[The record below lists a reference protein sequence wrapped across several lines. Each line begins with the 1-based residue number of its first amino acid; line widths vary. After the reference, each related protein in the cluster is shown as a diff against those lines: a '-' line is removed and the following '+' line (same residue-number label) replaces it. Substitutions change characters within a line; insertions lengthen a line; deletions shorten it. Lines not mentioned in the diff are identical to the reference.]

1 MKRDQYQTGSA
12 KDCTTPWAAI
22 ASLSVL
28 TFLLVGLEFMPASLL
43 TPIARDLAIS
53 EGQAGLSI
61 VVSGAFA
68 VTTSLLGNPLLAR
81 LDRRAIVLLYTAALT
96 ISSLIVAAAP
106 NFMMFLLGRALI
118 GMAIGGFWSL
128 STAIVARLARQDDVS
143 KAIALL
149 QVGTAAA
156 LVIAAP
162 LGSFLESRMGWR
174 ETFFVTVPI
183 GLLAFVWQLIVLPRM
198 PSTETPSVA
207 STFRLL
213 RRRNFAAGMV
223 AITLSFAGQNSL
235 SIYLRPFLEAITG
248 FHAEAVSLV
257 LLGLGLGGF
266 AGLSLIGVVLRRY
279 LTPVLVGLPVALST
293 LALLLLV
300 LGRVQPIAVLLLL
313 LWGLCSTPLI
323 VAWNTWMA
331 GVIPD
336 DLEAGGGLQVAL
348 IQCAIA
354 GGAFAGGVLLDS
366 VGWWSAFL
374 LAAVLL
380 LGSTLSAAVAVAVSH
395 RTHINQVRLGESHV

>member
-1 MKRDQYQTGSA
+1 
-12 KDCTTPWAAI
+12 
-22 ASLSVL
+22 
-28 TFLLVGLEFMPASLL
+28 MPASLL

-61 VVSGAFA
+61 VVSAAFA
-68 VTTSLLGNPLLAR
+68 LTTSLFGNTLLAR
-81 LDRRAIVLLYTAALT
+81 LDRRTIILLYTAALT
-96 ISSLIVAAAP
+96 ISSLVVAAAP
-106 NFMMFLLGRALI
+106 GFVVFLLGRALI

-128 STAIVARLARQDDVS
+128 STAIVARLARADDVS

-162 LGSFLESRMGWR
+162 IGSFLESRMGWR
-174 ETFFVTVPI
+174 ATFFVTVPV
-183 GLLAFVWQLIVLPRM
+183 GLLAFIWQLIVIPRM
-198 PSTETPSVA
+198 PSTEAPSIA

-213 RRRNFAAGMV
+213 RRRNFAAGMA

-235 SIYLRPFLEAITG
+235 SIYLRPFLERTTG
-248 FHAEAVSLV
+248 FHAEAVSLT

-266 AGLSLIGVVLRRY
+266 AGLSLIGGVLRRY
-279 LTPVLVGLPVALST
+279 LTPVLIGLPVVLSS

-300 LGRVQPIAVLLLL
+300 LGKTGSVAVVLLL

-336 DLEAGGGLQVAL
+336 ELEAGGALQVAL

-354 GGAFAGGVLLDS
+354 GGAFAGGVLFDL

-380 LGSTLSAAVAVAVSH
+380 VGSALSAAVAVAVSP
-395 RTHINQVRLGESHV
+395 RTHTNHIRLGESHV

>member
-1 MKRDQYQTGSA
+1 
-12 KDCTTPWAAI
+12 
-22 ASLSVL
+22 
-28 TFLLVGLEFMPASLL
+28 MPASLL